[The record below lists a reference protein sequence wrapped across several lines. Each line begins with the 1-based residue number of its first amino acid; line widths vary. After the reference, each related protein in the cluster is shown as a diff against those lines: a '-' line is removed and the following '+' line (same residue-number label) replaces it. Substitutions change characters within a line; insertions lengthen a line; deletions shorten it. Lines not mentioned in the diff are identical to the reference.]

1 MKVPASD
8 AAAGV
13 IIAILFVGVV
23 LMFAV
28 RRLGRGRAGFAIGWA
43 IAVGFAIRLL
53 GVVAINATGIG
64 ASLRGGDENT
74 FLYYALKLAGQPI
87 DRNYLPH
94 SPYQL
99 HVVLFALQIKLGFIN
114 ETGLRV
120 TQVGISL
127 LGFIFMLAAT
137 YDLGGA
143 RAARLAAWLLAFEP
157 SSIFFNTE
165 IHKEALMELGA
176 GLAAFG
182 GVWLWKRLDLRGVF
196 ICAVGCAICITTRG
210 YAGWFLAC
218 GCILL
223 VLHASLRN
231 IARNR
236 GFAVIV
242 IYAIVIAGLVATPTL
257 LAATSG
263 KNLKILRQSE
273 AQNSSGIG
281 QGGHSKLAL
290 ESVHI
295 SSRGAVLTSLPTKI
309 RELLLEPYP
318 WQVSDSSQ
326 LFGSVGTLVAYVVLL
341 LTIRYAWLSRGQIF
355 SRAGP
360 LLYPLLFE
368 LVAYSVTVGNAGTGF
383 RYRSHLVSLGI
394 CTMAVLRGHVRALR
408 SDIETIE
415 PERTEQDFAHPELQ
429 PLTA

>member
-8 AAAGV
+8 SAAGV
-13 IIAILFVGVV
+13 VITILFVGVV
-23 LMFAV
+23 LMYAPK
-28 RRLGRGRAGFAIGWA
+28 RLGRGRAGFAIGRA
-43 IAVGFAIRLL
+43 IAVAFGIRLL
-53 GVVAINATGIG
+53 AIVAINATGIG

-74 FLYYALKLAGQPI
+74 FLYYALKLAHQPF

-99 HVVLFALQIKLGFIN
+99 HVVLFALQLKLGFIN
-114 ETGLRV
+114 ESGLRI

-165 IHKEALMELGA
+165 IHKEPLMELGA

-182 GVWLWKRLDLRGVF
+182 GVWIWKRLDIRGVF
-196 ICAVGCAICITTRG
+196 ICALGCAICITTRG

-218 GCILL
+218 GCVMLL
-223 VLHASLRN
+223 LHASLRN
-231 IARNR
+231 ITQNK
-236 GFAVIV
+236 GMAVV
-242 IYAIVIAGLVATPTL
+242 LIYAVVIAGMVATPTL

-263 KNLKILRQSE
+263 KNLNQLRASQ
-273 AQNSSGIG
+273 AQNSSGVG

-290 ESVHI
+290 ESVDI

-309 RELLLEPYP
+309 RELLLQPYP

-326 LFGSVGTLVAYVVLL
+326 LFGSVGTLVAYAVLL
-341 LTIRYAWLSRGQIF
+341 LAIRYAWLSRGQIF

-368 LVAYSVTVGNAGTGF
+368 LIAYSVTVGNAGTGF

-394 CTMAVLRGHVRALR
+394 CTLAVLREHVRASR
-408 SDIETIE
+408 AGTRAGEHRNS
-415 PERTEQDFAHPELQ
+415 QQNFAHPPLQ